1 MISQVD
7 EVVHQRIRL
16 AVLALLSKDD
26 RSFTELRDAL
36 DQSDGGLGRHLK
48 VLADA
53 GYVTLTKSFQGNRPR
68 TDVAITG
75 AGSVALASERGALT
89 ELISDIDVADPFA
102 FPAGAGK
109 RFQASTRT
117 TDLILGETFSP
128 FYVAEQ
134 WPLGPDFVL
143 PDGFPAWP
151 SYPVQ
156 RATFLSHGLLGSHLR
171 RWTTV
176 TKEEW
181 INMMLLEFSGADAPE
196 RIMAGLAEST
206 VYVPGVLPVRA
217 YQHGDT
223 CVIWLRRGPFLGCIS
238 CISVSGEKDVAQ
250 NRATTLV
257 RDQYR
262 LLPPSDRDAAEPTAE
277 PTAQPIAGR
286 IEVPCL

>member
-7 EVVHQRIRL
+7 EVVHQRVRL
-16 AVLALLSKDD
+16 AVLALLSRAG
-26 RSFTELRDAL
+26 RSFTELRDVL
-36 DQSDGGLGRHLK
+36 GQSDGGLGRHLK

-53 GYVTLTKSFQGNRPR
+53 GYVTLTKSFQDNRPR
-68 TDVAITG
+68 TDVAITA
-75 AGSVALASERGALT
+75 AGSAALASERGALT
-89 ELISDIDVADPFA
+89 ELISDIDIVDPFA

-109 RFQASTRT
+109 RFEASARA
-117 TDLILGETFSP
+117 TDLILSETFSP
-128 FYVAEQ
+128 FYLAEQ
-134 WPLGPDFVL
+134 CPLGADFVL

-181 INMMLLEFSGADAPE
+181 INTMLLEFADADAPE

-206 VYVPGVLPVRA
+206 VYVPGDRPVRA
-217 YQHGDT
+217 YQHRDT

-238 CISVSGEKDVAQ
+238 VSGSGDKDVAQ
-250 NRATTLV
+250 NRAATLA

-262 LLPPSDRDAAEPTAE
+262 ALPRSDRDPAEPVSLTLNE
-277 PTAQPIAGR
+277 Q
-286 IEVPCL
+286 VQK